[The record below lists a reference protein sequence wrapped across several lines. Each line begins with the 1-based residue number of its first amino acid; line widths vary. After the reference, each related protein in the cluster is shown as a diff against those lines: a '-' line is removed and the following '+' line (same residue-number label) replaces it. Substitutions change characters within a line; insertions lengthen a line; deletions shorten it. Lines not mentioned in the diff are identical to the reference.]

1 MASVRA
7 DIHTIRDYERFLKAR
22 GFSHKEAKH
31 LASLSKPFFDGALLT
46 KAPVVLGGE
55 Q

>member
-31 LASLSKPFFDGALLT
+31 LASLSKPFFMDVPPKPSG
-46 KAPVVLGGE
+46 LG
-55 Q
+55 QV